1 MDTEQIYRLGIAD
14 AERGDP
20 NPFYYQHYYHYRRGY
35 DQARRRMRRP
45 LPWQDGRRYQGAA
58 ALGGLLAIG
67 AIAWLA
73 LSPRAP
79 STAARPTPPPA
90 TPADVLL
97 LETAVPASTLFFPSE
112 TPTMPQTP
120 VLQAGGRA
128 VVTNLEGQSLNARV
142 EPRLKARVQT
152 RLANGDEVQVLEG
165 PVQAD
170 DFTWWRIESPKG
182 SGWSAERAKDGT
194 VWIQPLAP

>member
-1 MDTEQIYRLGIAD
+1 MDTEQIYRLGMAD

-45 LPWQDGRRYQGAA
+45 LPWQKPGRYRGAA
-58 ALGGLLAIG
+58 LLVVLLAIG
-67 AIAWLA
+67 GIAWLA
-73 LSPRAP
+73 LGPRGP

-90 TPADVLL
+90 TPADLLL
-97 LETAVPASTLFFPSE
+97 LETAVPASTLFFPTD
-112 TPTMPQTP
+112 TPPTPAPP

-128 VVTNLEGQSLNARV
+128 VVANLQGQILNARTEPRLNARV
-142 EPRLKARVQT
+142 QA
-152 RLANGDEVQVLEG
+152 RLANGDAVQVLEG

-170 DFTWWRIESPKG
+170 GFTWWRIESPKG
-182 SGWSAERAKDGT
+182 SGWSAERSKDGV
-194 VWIQPLAP
+194 VWLQPPAP